1 MSASRLP
8 PPALK
13 WLHKCKTVYDWW
25 VKYEI
30 TKEFFQ
36 AKVVPG
42 PDYPH
47 LNWSNV
53 FLYNSMNAVCFR
65 SHVAPKTARQSSGI
79 SGQYQAISRFV
90 SDGYNLYHSDPV
102 LAEQLALTRC
112 RVRIQKCCMHPVIFK
127 VVINIIQVP
136 VWSVWKKKSKSLWLK
151 RGLVTRSHTI
161 FKYFSSW
168 MGCTSI
174 PECMREFDSWQFVGT
189 HTYLITWKEYELRTF
204 EPKSRKPITRSRVTR
219 SRGLS
224 LKPPFTLPLSL

>member
-65 SHVAPKTARQSSGI
+65 SHVASKTARQSSGI

-151 RGLVTRSHTI
+151 RGLVTRSHTL
-161 FKYFSSW
+161 FKYFPLGW
-168 MGCTSI
+168 DARPFQNAYENLI
-174 PECMREFDSWQFVGT
+174 LDSLLVPT
-189 HTYLITWKEYELRTF
+189 HTW
-204 EPKSRKPITRSRVTR
+204 
-219 SRGLS
+219 
-224 LKPPFTLPLSL
+224 

>member
-151 RGLVTRSHTI
+151 RGLVTRSHTL
-161 FKYFSSW
+161 FKYFPLGW
-168 MGCTSI
+168 DARPFQNACENLI
-174 PECMREFDSWQFVGT
+174 LDSLLVPT
-189 HTYLITWKEYELRTF
+189 HTW
-204 EPKSRKPITRSRVTR
+204 
-219 SRGLS
+219 
-224 LKPPFTLPLSL
+224 